1 MSSAFCWTSQGADRF
16 SVSMQRTVAKGSNL
30 KTDNLHPPGTDINL
44 FNKCIHLTLVRDH
57 PQMKANAFFH
67 TEKKKKFYVE
77 VLYPIDINF
86 TFYRTVNELGSIIHT
101 LNKNSQIPAS
111 SKIPA
116 KAIGKNFHHN
126 S

>member
-1 MSSAFCWTSQGADRF
+1 MHTFYSS
-16 SVSMQRTVAKGSNL
+16 QRSS
-30 KTDNLHPPGTDINL
+30 TDES
-44 FNKCIHLTLVRDH
+44 KCFLSHR
-57 PQMKANAFFH
+57 
-67 TEKKKKFYVE
+67 KKKFYVE